1 MNVIALVVAGVT
13 GIIMT
18 GFVGNVKVAII
29 SGAEIVWLLAQLE
42 SFFIKAY
49 VTVAFSLKGVS

>member
-1 MNVIALVVAGVT
+1 VGQLAMNVIALVVAGVT

-18 GFVGNVKVAII
+18 GFVGNVKVAIT

-49 VTVAFSLKGVS
+49 AMVAF

>member
-18 GFVGNVKVAII
+18 GFVGNVKVAIT

-49 VTVAFSLKGVS
+49 AMVAF